1 MNGNTTHLTIINL
14 LAPSQPM
21 EHLQNCLLNSACM
34 LSPFVQMAKGRAE
47 HSWRSVA
54 ETASMLQVVTE
65 QNKMDSGLAVGTL
78 ASVLH
83 AQDGAGGPKM

>member
-1 MNGNTTHLTIINL
+1 
-14 LAPSQPM
+14 M
-21 EHLQNCLLNSACM
+21 EHLQNRLLNSDCTFS
-34 LSPFVQMAKGRAE
+34 LSVQMAKGRAE

-54 ETASMLQVVTE
+54 ETALMLRVVTE

-83 AQDGAGGPKM
+83 AQDWAGGPKM